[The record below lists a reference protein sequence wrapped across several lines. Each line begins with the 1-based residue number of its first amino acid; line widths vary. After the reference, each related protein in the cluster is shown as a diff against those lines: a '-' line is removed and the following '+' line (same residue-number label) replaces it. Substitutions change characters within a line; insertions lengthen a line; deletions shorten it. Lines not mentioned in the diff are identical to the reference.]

1 MVGLIG
7 KMLDQ
12 YHLREQIGKGGMATV
27 FRAVDSNQ
35 LHEVAVKVLS
45 PTIVS
50 ERRFLKRFRREAE
63 LVKQHLKHPN
73 IVPVIDYGQYHG
85 YVYLVMPFI
94 QGDTLHDRLV
104 RRDITVEESARWV
117 DQVAKA
123 LNFAHS
129 KGIIHRDIK
138 PANVLIGESGD
149 AVLTDFGL
157 AREVEGS
164 STLTGSM
171 LMGTPAYV
179 SPEQG
184 RGEKLDARSD
194 QYSFGVILYQLATG
208 RLPFEVEAPMATV
221 LAHIQDPVPRPRR
234 FNPEISD
241 GLERVILKS
250 LAKRREDRFI
260 DVESLNEAYQSAA
273 VGQPIP
279 DHTMAH
285 DVTPLVGNGRE
296 VSKSLPQAMPVRRPR
311 VRRPSWWLLATIT
324 LSLVAVGIITLVS
337 LSEIGWGWGSERNPG
352 PSPTLPAVVPPTVTT
367 APTLTSTPE
376 PTAVLPITSG
386 ACPGVRLHPPEIEGN
401 TVRWLVDNAS
411 TSPVKLEE
419 FQLGWPVVKNG
430 ALERIRLGSEVIW
443 EGTYEPGMAFEF
455 IEGSSME
462 WPAGGSAFLEAT
474 FHWGA
479 RAEGYALEVDLD
491 AGCTLSG
498 SW

>member
-1 MVGLIG
+1 MVGLTG

-12 YHLREQIGKGGMATV
+12 YHLREQIGKGGMAMV

-104 RRDITVEESARWV
+104 QRDITTEECARWV
-117 DQVAKA
+117 DQVSQA

-138 PANVLIGESGD
+138 PANVLIDDSGD
-149 AVLTDFGL
+149 AMLTDFGL

-194 QYSFGVILYQLATG
+194 QYSLGVILYQLATG
-208 RLPFEVEAPMATV
+208 RLPFQVEAPMATV
-221 LAHIQDPVPRPRR
+221 LAHIQEPVPRPRR
-234 FNPEISD
+234 FNPELSED
-241 GLERVILKS
+241 LERVILKS

-273 VGQPIP
+273 SGQPIP
-279 DHTMAH
+279 DHTMAL
-285 DVTPLVGNGRE
+285 DVTPFIGSSRE
-296 VSKSLPQAMPVRRPR
+296 ISRSIPQAPS
-311 VRRPSWWLLATIT
+311 RRPSSRRPNWWVLTAIILT
-324 LSLVAVGIITLVS
+324 LVVVGVMTLVS
-337 LSEIGWGWGSERNPG
+337 LSEIGWGWGGERNPE
-352 PSPTLPAVVPPTVTT
+352 PSVTMPGMASATATT
-367 APTLTSTPE
+367 APTKTRTPE
-376 PTAVLPITSG
+376 PTAALPITSD
-386 ACPGVRLHPPEIEGN
+386 ACPGLRLHPPEIEGN

-411 TSPVKLEE
+411 GSPVKLEE
-419 FQLGWPVVKNG
+419 FQLGWPVVNNG

-443 EGTYEPGMAFEF
+443 EGAYEPGMDFEF

-462 WPAGGSAFLEAT
+462 WAAGGSAFLEAT

-479 RAEGYALEVDLD
+479 AVEGYALDVGLD
-491 AGCTLSG
+491 VGCTLGG

>member
-45 PTIVS
+45 PTIVG

-94 QGDTLHDRLV
+94 HGDTLHDRLV
-104 RRDITVEESARWV
+104 RRDITAEECARWV
-117 DQVAKA
+117 DQVSRA

-138 PANVLIGESGD
+138 PANVLIDDSGD

-171 LMGTPAYV
+171 LMGTPAFV

-194 QYSFGVILYQLATG
+194 QYSLGVILYQLATG
-208 RLPFEVEAPMATV
+208 RLPFELEAPMAIV
-221 LAHIQDPVPRPRR
+221 LAHIQEPVPRPRR
-234 FNPEISD
+234 FNPEISED
-241 GLERVILKS
+241 LERVILKS
-250 LAKRREDRFI
+250 LAILFLTGNVDSNSR
-260 DVESLNEAYQSAA
+260 N
-273 VGQPIP
+273 IP
-279 DHTMAH
+279 
-285 DVTPLVGNGRE
+285 
-296 VSKSLPQAMPVRRPR
+296 
-311 VRRPSWWLLATIT
+311 
-324 LSLVAVGIITLVS
+324 
-337 LSEIGWGWGSERNPG
+337 
-352 PSPTLPAVVPPTVTT
+352 
-367 APTLTSTPE
+367 
-376 PTAVLPITSG
+376 
-386 ACPGVRLHPPEIEGN
+386 
-401 TVRWLVDNAS
+401 
-411 TSPVKLEE
+411 
-419 FQLGWPVVKNG
+419 
-430 ALERIRLGSEVIW
+430 
-443 EGTYEPGMAFEF
+443 
-455 IEGSSME
+455 
-462 WPAGGSAFLEAT
+462 
-474 FHWGA
+474 
-479 RAEGYALEVDLD
+479 
-491 AGCTLSG
+491 
-498 SW
+498 